1 MRKPVSVKWER
12 HAVVGESQSKVV
24 FMLYRI
30 QNLFVRKLARDFQVL
45 SEISMAEKSSKH
57 FFL

>member
-1 MRKPVSVKWER
+1 MSVKWQR

-24 FMLYRI
+24 FMLYRM
-30 QNLFVRKLARDFQVL
+30 QNLFVRKLALDFQVL
-45 SEISMAEKSSKH
+45 SEMSMAEKSSKY